1 MKVSAAMTGG
11 ISQRNGNGTARRV
24 RDGGIPG
31 GWLADGAVPG
41 GWLADGAVPG
51 GWIPGALDPAGLP
64 A

>member
-41 GWLADGAVPG
+41 GW
-51 GWIPGALDPAGLP
+51 IPGALDPAGLP